1 MASLRDGGGGLLALL
16 PMATP
21 VVSSAVEHKMNKQH
35 TIITLPTILFPCQRL
50 LFLKYTYNNYSA
62 AKDTELCQYS
72 PLLYCTFET
81 HILKLRHL

>member
-21 VVSSAVEHKMNKQH
+21 VVSPAVEHRTNKQH
-35 TIITLPTILFPCQRL
+35 IIITLHTILFPCQLL
-50 LFLKYTYNNYSA
+50 LFLKYIQCSA